1 MSKVILDEVLK
12 YEQPT
17 KYIVESV
24 DYDDN
29 FEVPV
34 LTAGKSFILGYT
46 NETKNIFNDLPIII
60 FDDFTTSIQF
70 VDFPFKVKSSA
81 MKILK
86 PVKEKA
92 DIRYLF
98 YLMQT
103 IKFEAGEHKRYWI
116 SKYSQLEVILPPLPI
131 QKAIAEKLDKA
142 DALRKKDKELLKYY
156 DELAQSVF
164 IDMFGDPVKN
174 EKGWEKVSLGEICD
188 VKGGKRVPLHHKL
201 VKENTGF
208 PYIKAGNIKNGKV
221 TVKDLEFLLPETQKL
236 IKRYIVDEGDVCIT
250 VVGANIG
257 DIGIVPPQLDKANLT
272 ENANKLLIKSKD
284 RLLNYF
290 LCYQMRSDFVQQQ
303 INKRIMAVGVP
314 KLAIF
319 RVQELEILLPPLNL
333 QSEFSTAMENIEL
346 QKSIVKQQAKES
358 ENLFQALLQESFN

>member
-24 DYDDN
+24 AYDDD

-174 EKGWEKVSLGEICD
+174 EKGWSKINGENYSENISVGVVIKPASHYVKNGVLALRSLNIRTDYFHLKDVVYFSEIAHNTMLRKSQLKTGD
-188 VKGGKRVPLHHKL
+188 VVVVRTG
-201 VKENTGF
+201 NTGTAAVITEELNNVNCIDLLIVR
-208 PYIKAGNIKNGKV
+208 PKVNVIHPKYLSCLLNSKSGK
-221 TVKDLEFLLPETQKL
+221 
-236 IKRYIVDEGDVCIT
+236 
-250 VVGANIG
+250 
-257 DIGIVPPQLDKANLT
+257 NLT
-272 ENANKLLIKSKD
+272 MGHQVGGIQKH
-284 RLLNYF
+284 LN
-290 LCYQMRSDFVQQQ
+290 
-303 INKRIMAVGVP
+303 VGSLKKISLP
-314 KLAIF
+314 I
-319 RVQELEILLPPLNL
+319 PPLPL
-333 QSEFSTAMENIEL
+333 QQEFASIIQNIEQ
-346 QKSIVKQQAKES
+346 QKEMVKQQAEES
-358 ENLFQALLQESFN
+358 ENLFKALLQESFN